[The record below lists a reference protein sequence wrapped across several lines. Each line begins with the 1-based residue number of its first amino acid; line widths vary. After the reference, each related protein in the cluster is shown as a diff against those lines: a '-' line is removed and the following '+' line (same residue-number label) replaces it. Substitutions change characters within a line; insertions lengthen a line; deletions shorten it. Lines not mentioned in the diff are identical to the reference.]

1 MADEIYVKRG
11 VAKAIAKDLGCDRR
25 VVYAALSGADNSP
38 MRRRIRACAIE
49 NYNGVL
55 PGSQRTIIIKE
66 KQVMK
71 WNEEECRKLASKG
84 AYVIVLDGFTENKE
98 SILKLQKRPCS
109 RT

>member
-25 VVYAALSGADNSP
+25 VVYAALSGEDNSP

-66 KQVMK
+66 K
-71 WNEEECRKLASKG
+71 
-84 AYVIVLDGFTENKE
+84 
-98 SILKLQKRPCS
+98 
-109 RT
+109 